1 VDDVDSATAPAPPP
15 ASIPDPPPAAQ
26 IEEFFRRY
34 WEGLVRSLL
43 REGADRW
50 EAQDAV
56 AEAIREALRR
66 WPELTHPV
74 AWVRTAARSHW
85 LKQRRS
91 AGAGDVEVLVADV
104 AGLGEA
110 QPDPGLVAYELEEWF
125 AGVLAQLPPAR
136 REALQLSA
144 QGLTPAEI
152 AELVGKSPEAVRTA
166 LKLGRKHAVA
176 MWQAV
181 PSERSPK
188 PGLHHPE
195 DAGPEDAGP
204 GSEGTGPGSEG
215 AGSEGV
221 GSEDAGPGSEGAGP
235 EGAGFEGAGA
245 DGARHEAAGPG
256 GGEH

>member
-1 VDDVDSATAPAPPP
+1 MVDADDVDSATAPAPPP
-15 ASIPDPPPAAQ
+15 ASASPASASPASPSPASIPNPPPAAQ

-66 WPELTHPV
+66 WSELTHPV

-91 AGAGDVEVLVADV
+91 AGPGDVEVLVADV
-104 AGLGEA
+104 SGLGA
-110 QPDPGLVAYELEEWF
+110 GRADPGLVAYELEEWF

-136 REALQLSA
+136 REALELSV

-166 LKLGRKHAVA
+166 LKLGRKQAVA
-176 MWQAV
+176 MWRAV
-181 PSERSPK
+181 PGERSPRPA
-188 PGLHHPE
+188 PGP
-195 DAGPEDAGP
+195 DP
-204 GSEGTGPGSEG
+204 
-215 AGSEGV
+215 
-221 GSEDAGPGSEGAGP
+221 
-235 EGAGFEGAGA
+235 
-245 DGARHEAAGPG
+245 R
-256 GGEH
+256 EH

>member
-1 VDDVDSATAPAPPP
+1 VVDTDDTDDVDQVGEASPP
-15 ASIPDPPPAAQ
+15 AAIVDPPPAEQ

-34 WEGLVRSLL
+34 WAGLVRSLL

-91 AGAGDVEVLVADV
+91 AGHGDIEVLVADV
-104 AGLGEA
+104 SELGAGRD
-110 QPDPGLVAYELEEWF
+110 DPELDAYELQEWF

-136 REALQLSA
+136 REALELSA

-152 AELVGKSPEAVRTA
+152 AQRVGKTPEAVRTA
-166 LKLGRKHAVA
+166 LKLGRKQAVA
-176 MWQAV
+176 MWEAV
-181 PSERSPK
+181 PHQRGPVPGK
-188 PGLHHPE
+188 PS
-195 DAGPEDAGP
+195 D
-204 GSEGTGPGSEG
+204 
-215 AGSEGV
+215 
-221 GSEDAGPGSEGAGP
+221 P
-235 EGAGFEGAGA
+235 EGG
-245 DGARHEAAGPG
+245 RS
-256 GGEH
+256 

>member
-1 VDDVDSATAPAPPP
+1 MVDADDVDGAIAPTAESEAAAPEEPAPERPEP
-15 ASIPDPPPAAQ
+15 RRASIPDPPPAAE

-66 WPELTHPV
+66 WSELTHPV

-104 AGLGEA
+104 TGLGPGEA
-110 QPDPGLVAYELEEWF
+110 DPGLVAYELAEWF

-136 REALQLSA
+136 REALALSVR
-144 QGLTPAEI
+144 GLTPAEI

-166 LKLGRKHAVA
+166 LKLGRKQAVA

-181 PSERSPK
+181 PGERRVAP
-188 PGLHHPE
+188 P
-195 DAGPEDAGP
+195 GPE
-204 GSEGTGPGSEG
+204 S
-215 AGSEGV
+215 
-221 GSEDAGPGSEGAGP
+221 
-235 EGAGFEGAGA
+235 
-245 DGARHEAAGPG
+245 
-256 GGEH
+256 GEH